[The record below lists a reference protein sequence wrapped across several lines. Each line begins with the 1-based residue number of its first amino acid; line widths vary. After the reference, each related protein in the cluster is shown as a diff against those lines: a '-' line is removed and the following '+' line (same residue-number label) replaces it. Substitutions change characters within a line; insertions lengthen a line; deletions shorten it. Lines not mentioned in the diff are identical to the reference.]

1 MPVDETSPLLLD
13 DAGDHT
19 QPRLYTS
26 TDVDQV
32 DESHENGHAEEG
44 LQETKPAMKIA
55 AIVSADIKF
64 LTLIDELGGFGS
76 TMRDDVAK
84 DIMSQEP
91 ESFSPCFKR

>member
-1 MPVDETSPLLLD
+1 MPVDETSPLLPN
-13 DAGDHT
+13 DAGDPT

-32 DESHENGHAEEG
+32 DGSHENGHAEEG

-64 LTLIDELGGFGS
+64 SSLLDKLGGFGF
-76 TMRDDVAK
+76 TMRDDLAK